1 MANII
6 YTNLFEKVDLFNKL
20 KSEGRIVQTPYRDKS
35 SENSYCFKVGDNIH
49 PSKTKEYKKLLLQ
62 TIKENF
68 GITNSSFDEK
78 FRQVINGAG
87 QEWKTINVFH
97 SSSLLCLLCFY
108 NVSEQNPL
116 DITIDGKVCRF
127 TVSEFEVP
135 NEIGKNK
142 RGKNY
147 YSHID
152 VKLSGECGGKSVAL
166 YLESKF
172 SEYINQRG
180 KQEFTFTKEYDS
192 IYSKL
197 QGKIDNLSIN
207 GLNENEKISLVQT
220 GKSSPAR
227 YWQGIKQM
235 VSHYLGMKN
244 CNDTSDII
252 YLGEILYDFRPFIYI
267 PHDYFGDYEKMH
279 QQLVKALEEIETEPQ
294 RFKVGKNILTYQGIF
309 KNHKLDE
316 RVRELYNL

>member
-6 YTNLFEKVDLFNKL
+6 YTKLFESIDLFNKL

-49 PSKTKEYKKLLLQ
+49 PSKTDGYKELLLQ

-116 DITIDGKVCRF
+116 DITIDGKVCKF
-127 TVSEFEVP
+127 TASEFEVP

-142 RGKNY
+142 RGMPY

-180 KQEFTFTKEYDS
+180 KQVFTFTKEYDS

-197 QGKIDNLSIN
+197 QGKIDDLSIN

-252 YLGEILYDFRPFIYI
+252 YLGEILYDFRPFIYM

-294 RFKVGKNILTYQGIF
+294 RFKVGKNVLTYQGLF
-309 KNHKLDE
+309 KNYKLDE

>member
-6 YTNLFEKVDLFNKL
+6 YTNFFETIEQFNKL
-20 KSEGRIVQTPYRDKS
+20 KRDGRIVKTPYRGKL

-49 PSKTKEYKKLLLQ
+49 PSKTKELLLQ

-78 FRQVINGAG
+78 FNKVIKGAG
-87 QEWKTINVFH
+87 HEWKNINVVH

-116 DITIDGKVCRF
+116 DITIDGKVFRF
-127 TVSEFEVP
+127 TASEFEVS

-142 RGKNY
+142 RGMPY

-152 VKLSGECGGKSVAL
+152 VKLSGVCEGKSVAL

-197 QGKIDNLSIN
+197 SGKIDWLSIS
-207 GLNENEKISLVQT
+207 GLNEKISLT
-220 GKSSPAR
+220 PKGKNRSAQ

-244 CNDTSDII
+244 CTDTSDII
-252 YLGEILYDFRPFIYI
+252 YLGEILYDFCPYNM
-267 PHDYFGDYEKMH
+267 PHDYFGDYKQMH

-294 RFKVGKNILTYQGIF
+294 RFKVAKDILTYQGIF
-309 KNHKLDE
+309 QNYKLDE